1 MFVFYVANNRN
12 FMVYCIR
19 YMALTATGQHFP
31 TSYFCM
37 SVGGGVLNKYAEKLH
52 TSFSNLMNYI
62 TFS

>member
-1 MFVFYVANNRN
+1 MSRLFVFYVANNRN

-37 SVGGGVLNKYAEKLH
+37 RVGANKYAEKLH
-52 TSFSNLMNYI
+52 KSFSNLLNYI